1 MKTIN
6 QTIDADLWLEPEI
19 KDTGRG
25 IIFEMAVE
33 HTKRSGT
40 RVFTKLRVRFP
51 RDSIGR
57 VLHEVRKLHDKEL
70 ATISEDVQTLIRKGT
85 P

>member
-1 MKTIN
+1 MTDTN
-6 QTIDADLWLEPEI
+6 QKLEADLWLEPEL
-19 KDTGRG
+19 KDTPRGLILELSVVREKKRGGR
-25 IIFEMAVE
+25 E
-33 HTKRSGT
+33 
-40 RVFTKLRVRFP
+40 FTKLAIKFP

-57 VLHEVRKLHDKEL
+57 ILHEVRKLHDKEL